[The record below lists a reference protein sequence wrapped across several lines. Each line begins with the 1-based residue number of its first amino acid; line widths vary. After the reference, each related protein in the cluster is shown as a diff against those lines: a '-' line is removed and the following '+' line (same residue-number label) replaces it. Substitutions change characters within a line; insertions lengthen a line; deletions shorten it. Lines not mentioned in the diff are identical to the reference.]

1 MWGQPPSA
9 VPSSG
14 ARQALSSAEI
24 LPPRR
29 VAPSFRALATRC
41 EPSWPGT
48 NDIGEQSTLGYP
60 KVMAVNWLEVAQKMA
75 EAARA
80 RVAADRKRLKEILA
94 ERQKKQATVQ
104 SSSHSR

>member
-1 MWGQPPSA
+1 
-9 VPSSG
+9 
-14 ARQALSSAEI
+14 
-24 LPPRR
+24 
-29 VAPSFRALATRC
+29 
-41 EPSWPGT
+41 
-48 NDIGEQSTLGYP
+48 
-60 KVMAVNWLEVAQKMA
+60 MAVNWLEVAQKMA